1 MKSCDWTSGI
11 YVKLKISLIK
21 ECAEWPIMGSK
32 KQQQEWWLFLSI
44 TKRKEPK
51 TSSNNDN
58 NRDKT
63 KTNINLD

>member
-32 KQQQEWWLFLSI
+32 KQQQEWWLFCPLQKEKNRKLAQTTTTTG
-44 TKRKEPK
+44 TKQKQIL
-51 TSSNNDN
+51 T
-58 NRDKT
+58 
-63 KTNINLD
+63 